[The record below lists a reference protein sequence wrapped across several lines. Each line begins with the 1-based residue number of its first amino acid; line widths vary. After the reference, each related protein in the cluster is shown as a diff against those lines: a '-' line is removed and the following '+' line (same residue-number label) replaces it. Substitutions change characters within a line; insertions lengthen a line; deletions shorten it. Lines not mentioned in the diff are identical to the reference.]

1 MRFNGRS
8 LFPWIAG
15 VAVLASIGWALNQV
29 QVPRADF
36 TFVNGTE
43 VKSLDPAIVT
53 GQPENRMINALFE
66 GLTRWNPQTLEP
78 EPAVAQR
85 WDISEDLLTY
95 TFHLREDAKWS
106 DGSPVTA
113 HDFIYS
119 MRRFLDP
126 RTAAE
131 YSYQAWYVK
140 NAKKYSSGG
149 RALRPGDN
157 VEVELNVDPDAPNTI
172 RGELVRGKLVR
183 IEEKAGKEL
192 TGEELDKA
200 AGDDALNIEDWVFVI
215 STEAGEQRFR
225 YADDASAARNEAA
238 QGERHARQILL
249 DLHDVGMRAIDD
261 RTIEFTL
268 ENPTPYF
275 LTLLGFYPLFP
286 IQQKCVETFGSPQWT
301 DVENII
307 CNGPFKPEFRRLRDR
322 TRVVKNEH
330 YWDRDNVKLSSVDF
344 LAVESSTTALNL
356 YLTGEVDWIYDVP
369 ASALRTLLAE
379 QPPRDDINPVPL
391 LNTYFY
397 LLNVTRK
404 PFDDVRVRKALSMAM
419 DRDELTGV
427 LLGAGE
433 RSTYSLVPPG
443 LPGYDPPH
451 GPHENVKEA
460 QRLLAEAGYPEGRGF
475 PTIEILYNIHEGH
488 QAIAQLIR
496 KQWQKN
502 LGIKVRTRNE
512 EWATFNASQR
522 QLNYDIS
529 RRGWIG
535 DYADPNTF
543 LDMFVTGGENNCTG
557 WGNAEYNELIAAA
570 AVETDAAKRLGLLRQ
585 AETILMDEMP
595 IIPFYN
601 YVSKNMVKPTIRG
614 FYNNIQDTHPLSA
627 LWIDAEEE
635 TPNPFMEGRE

>member
-1 MRFNGRS
+1 MRLEGRT

-15 VAVLASIGWALNQV
+15 AAILSSIGWALYRGQL
-29 QVPRADF
+29 PPADF

-66 GLTRWNPQTLEP
+66 GLTRWDPQTLEP
-78 EPAVAQR
+78 QPGVAER
-85 WDISEDLLTY
+85 WDVSEDLLTY
-95 TFHLREDAKWS
+95 TFHLRHDAKWS
-106 DGSPVTA
+106 DDSQVTA

-140 NAKKYSSGG
+140 NAKKYSGGG

-183 IEEKAGKEL
+183 VEDKNGKEL
-192 TGEELDKA
+192 AGEALDKA
-200 AGDDALNIEDWVFVI
+200 AADESLKIEDWIFVV
-215 STEAGEQRFR
+215 STEAGEERFR
-225 YADDASAARNEAA
+225 YADDVTAADNGPAK
-238 QGERHARQILL
+238 GERHARQILL
-249 DLHDVGMRAIDD
+249 DLKEVGMRAIDD
-261 RTIEFTL
+261 LTIEFTL

-275 LTLLGFYPLFP
+275 LTLVGFYPLFP
-286 IQQKCVETFGSPQWT
+286 VQQQCLETYGSPDWT
-301 DVENII
+301 DEENIV
-307 CNGPFKPEFRRLRDR
+307 CNGPFKPEFRHLRDR

-330 YWDRDNVKLSSVDF
+330 YWDRDNVKLNSVDF

-369 ASALRTLLAE
+369 ASALRTLMAE
-379 QPPRDDINPVPL
+379 RPVRDDLNPQPM

-419 DRDELTGV
+419 NREELTQV

-433 RSTYSLVPPG
+433 LPTYSLVPPG
-443 LPGYDPPH
+443 LPGYDPPQ
-451 GPHENVKEA
+451 GPHEDIKEA
-460 QRLLAEAGYPEGRGF
+460 QRLLAEAGYPNGRGF
-475 PTIEILYNIHEGH
+475 PEIEILHNTHEGH
-488 QAIAQLIR
+488 HAIAQLIR
-496 KQWQKN
+496 DQWRKN
-502 LGIKVRTRNE
+502 LGISVKTRNE

-522 QLNYDIS
+522 QLKYDVS

-557 WGNAEYNELIAAA
+557 WGNADYDRLIAAA
-570 AVETDAAKRLGLLRQ
+570 ATEADSEKRLALLRQ
-585 AETILMDEMP
+585 AEAILMDEQP

-601 YVSKNMVKPTIRG
+601 YVSKNMVKPYVRG
-614 FYNNIQDTHPLSA
+614 FYNNIQDNHPISA
-627 LWIDAEEE
+627 IWIDAEEK
-635 TPNPFMEGRE
+635 TPNPFTEGRE

>member
-1 MRFNGRS
+1 MRRIGRL

-15 VAVLASIGWALNQV
+15 VAILGSLGWALNRGQL
-29 QVPRADF
+29 PPADF

-66 GLTRWNPQTLEP
+66 GLTSWNPKTLKP
-78 EPAVAQR
+78 EPGAAER
-85 WDISEDLLTY
+85 WDVSDDLLTY
-95 TFHLREDAKWS
+95 TFYLRKDAKWS

-140 NAKKYSSGG
+140 NAKKYSGGG
-149 RALRPGDN
+149 RAIRPGDN

-172 RGELVRGKLVR
+172 RGKLVRGKLVR
-183 IEEKAGKEL
+183 IEDKAGKEVA
-192 TGEELDKA
+192 GEELDKA
-200 AGDDALNIEDWVFVI
+200 AADAGLNIEDWVFVI
-215 STEAGEQRFR
+215 STEAGEERFR
-225 YADDASAARNEAA
+225 YADDASAASHEPAE
-238 QGERHARQILL
+238 GERHARQILL

-261 RTIEFTL
+261 HTIEFTL

-286 IQQKCVETFGSPQWT
+286 VQQKCVETFGSPQWT
-301 DVENII
+301 DVENIV
-307 CNGPFKPEFRRLRDR
+307 CNGPFKPKFRHLRDR

-330 YWDRDNVKLSSVDF
+330 YWDRDNVKLNSVDF

-356 YLTGEVDWIYDVP
+356 YLTGQVDWIYDVP

-379 QPPRDDINPVPL
+379 EPPRDDINPVPL

-419 DRDELTGV
+419 DRKELTGV

-433 RSTYSLVPPG
+433 RPTYSLVPPG
-443 LPGYDPPH
+443 LPGYDPPQ

-460 QRLLAEAGYPEGRGF
+460 QRLLAEAGYPNGRGF
-475 PTIEILYNIHEGH
+475 PEIEILHNTHEGH
-488 QAIAQLIR
+488 HAIAQLIR
-496 KQWQKN
+496 DQWRRN
-502 LGIKVRTRNE
+502 LGISVKTRNE

-522 QLNYDIS
+522 QLNYDVS

-557 WGNAEYNELIAAA
+557 WGNAEYDKLIAAA
-570 AVETDAAKRLGLLRQ
+570 AVETDSAKRLDLLHQ

-601 YVSKNMVKPTIRG
+601 YVSKNMVKPTVRG

-627 LWIDAEEE
+627 LWIDAAEE

>member
-1 MRFNGRS
+1 MPLDGRS

-15 VAVLASIGWALNQV
+15 VAILGSIGWALNRGQL
-29 QVPRADF
+29 PPADF
-36 TFVNGTE
+36 TFINGTE

-66 GLTRWNPQTLEP
+66 GLTSWNAETLKP
-78 EPAVAQR
+78 EPGVAER

-95 TFHLREDAKWS
+95 TFHLRKDAKWS

-126 RTAAE
+126 RTGAE

-140 NAKKYSSGG
+140 NAKRYSGGG
-149 RALRPGDN
+149 RAVRPGDN
-157 VEVELNVDPDAPNTI
+157 VEVELNVDPDASNAI
-172 RGELVRGKLVR
+172 RGELVHGKLIR
-183 IEEKAGKEL
+183 IEDRSGKEL
-192 TGEELDKA
+192 AGEALDKA
-200 AGDDALNIEDWVFVI
+200 AADETLKIEDWVFVI
-215 STEAGEQRFR
+215 STEAGEERFR
-225 YADDASAARNEAA
+225 YADDDAAVDREPA

-249 DLHDVGMRAIDD
+249 DLKEVGMRAIDD
-261 RTIEFTL
+261 HTLEFTL

-275 LTLLGFYPLFP
+275 LTLVGFYPLFP
-286 IQQKCVETFGSPQWT
+286 VQQKCVETFGSPDWT
-301 DVENII
+301 DVENIV
-307 CNGPFKPEFRRLRDR
+307 CNGPFKPEFRHLRDR

-330 YWDRDNVKLSSVDF
+330 YWDRDNVKLNSVDF

-369 ASALRTLLAE
+369 ASALRTLMAE
-379 QPPRDDINPVPL
+379 RPVRDDLNPQPM

-419 DRDELTGV
+419 DRNELTQV

-433 RSTYSLVPPG
+433 LPTYSLVPPG
-443 LPGYDPPH
+443 LPGYDPPQ
-451 GPHENVKEA
+451 GPHEDVKEA
-460 QRLLAEAGYPEGRGF
+460 QRLLAEAGYPNGRGF
-475 PTIEILYNIHEGH
+475 PEIEILHNTHEGH
-488 QAIAQLIR
+488 HSIAQLIR
-496 KQWQKN
+496 DQWRRN
-502 LGIKVRTRNE
+502 LGISVKTRNE
-512 EWATFNASQR
+512 EWGTFNASQR
-522 QLNYDIS
+522 QLNYDVS

-543 LDMFVTGGENNCTG
+543 LDMFVSGGENNCTG
-557 WGNAEYNELIAAA
+557 WGNAEYDRLIAAA
-570 AVETDAAKRLGLLRQ
+570 ATETDSEKRLALLHQ
-585 AETILMDEMP
+585 AEAILMDEQP

-627 LWIDAEEE
+627 IWIDVEEK

>member
-1 MRFNGRS
+1 MRRIGRL

-15 VAVLASIGWALNQV
+15 VAILGSIGWALNRGQL
-29 QVPRADF
+29 PPADF
-36 TFVNGTE
+36 TFINGTE

-66 GLTRWNPQTLEP
+66 GLTSWNAKTLKP
-78 EPAVAQR
+78 EPGVAER
-85 WDISEDLLTY
+85 WDVSEDLLTY
-95 TFHLREDAKWS
+95 TFHLRKDAKWS

-126 RTAAE
+126 RTGAE

-140 NAKKYSSGG
+140 NAKRYSGGG

-157 VEVELNVDPDAPNTI
+157 VEVELNVDPDASNAL
-172 RGELVRGKLVR
+172 RGELVHGKLVR
-183 IEEKAGKEL
+183 IEDRSGKEL
-192 TGEELDKA
+192 TGEALDKA
-200 AGDDALNIEDWVFVI
+200 AADESLKIEDWVFVI
-215 STEAGEQRFR
+215 STEAGEERFR
-225 YADDASAARNEAA
+225 YADDATAANNEPAK
-238 QGERHARQILL
+238 GERHARQILL
-249 DLHDVGMRAIDD
+249 DLKEVGMRAIDD
-261 RTIEFTL
+261 HTLEFTL

-275 LTLLGFYPLFP
+275 LTLVGFYPLFP
-286 IQQKCVETFGSPQWT
+286 VQQKCVETFGSPDWT
-301 DVENII
+301 DVENIV
-307 CNGPFKPEFRRLRDR
+307 CNGPFKPEFRHLRDR

-330 YWDRDNVKLSSVDF
+330 YWDRDNVKLNSVDF

-369 ASALRTLLAE
+369 ASALRTLMAE
-379 QPPRDDINPVPL
+379 RPMRDDLNPQPM

-419 DRDELTGV
+419 NRDELTQV

-433 RSTYSLVPPG
+433 LPTYSLVPPG
-443 LPGYDPPH
+443 LPGYDPPQ
-451 GPHENVKEA
+451 GPHEDIKEA
-460 QRLLAEAGYPEGRGF
+460 QRLLAEAGYPNGRGF
-475 PTIEILYNIHEGH
+475 PEIEILHNTHEGH
-488 QAIAQLIR
+488 HSIAQLIR
-496 KQWQKN
+496 DQWRRN
-502 LGIKVRTRNE
+502 LGISVKTRNE
-512 EWATFNASQR
+512 EWGTFNASQR
-522 QLNYDIS
+522 QLNYDVS

-557 WGNAEYNELIAAA
+557 WGNAEYDRLIAAA
-570 AVETDAAKRLGLLRQ
+570 ATETDSEKRLGLLHQ
-585 AETILMDEMP
+585 AEAILMDEQP

-601 YVSKNMVKPTIRG
+601 YVSKNMVKPTVRG

-627 LWIDAEEE
+627 IWIDAEEK

>member
-1 MRFNGRS
+1 MRRIGRL

-15 VAVLASIGWALNQV
+15 IAILGSLGWALNRGQL
-29 QVPRADF
+29 PPADF

-66 GLTRWNPQTLEP
+66 GLTSWNPKTLEP
-78 EPAVAQR
+78 EPGVAER
-85 WDISEDLLTY
+85 WDVSEDLLTY
-95 TFHLREDAKWS
+95 TFHLRRDAKWS
-106 DGSPVTA
+106 DASPVTA

-140 NAKKYSSGG
+140 NAKKYSGGG
-149 RALRPGDN
+149 RAIRPGDN
-157 VEVELNVDPDAPNTI
+157 VEVELNVDPDAPNTL
-172 RGELVRGKLVR
+172 RGELIHGKLVR
-183 IEEKAGKEL
+183 IEDKAGKEL
-192 TGEELDKA
+192 AGEELDKA
-200 AGDDALNIEDWVFVI
+200 AADGDLNIEDWVFVI
-215 STEAGEQRFR
+215 STAAGEERFR
-225 YADDASAARNEAA
+225 YADDASAASNEPAE
-238 QGERHARQILL
+238 GERHARQILL
-249 DLHDVGMRAIDD
+249 DLRDVGMRAIDD
-261 RTIEFTL
+261 HTIQFTL

-286 IQQKCVETFGSPQWT
+286 VQQKCVETFGSPQWT
-301 DVENII
+301 DVENIV

-330 YWDRDNVKLSSVDF
+330 YWDRDNVKLNSVDF

-379 QPPRDDINPVPL
+379 NPPRDDINPVPL

-419 DRDELTGV
+419 DREELTGV

-433 RSTYSLVPPG
+433 RPTYSLVPPG
-443 LPGYDPPH
+443 LPGYDPPQ
-451 GPHENVKEA
+451 GPHDNVKEA
-460 QRLLAEAGYPEGRGF
+460 QRLLAEAGYPDGRGF
-475 PTIEILYNIHEGH
+475 PTIEILYNTHEGH

-557 WGNAEYNELIAAA
+557 WGNAEYDKLIAAA
-570 AVETDAAKRLGLLRQ
+570 AVETDSAKRLDLLHQ

-627 LWIDAEEE
+627 LWIDAEQK

>member
-1 MRFNGRS
+1 MPLDGRS

-15 VAVLASIGWALNQV
+15 VAILGSIGWALNRGQL
-29 QVPRADF
+29 PPADF
-36 TFVNGTE
+36 TFINGTE

-66 GLTRWNPQTLEP
+66 GLTSWNAETLKP
-78 EPAVAQR
+78 EPGVAER
-85 WDISEDLLTY
+85 WDVSEDLLTY
-95 TFHLREDAKWS
+95 TFHLRQDAKWS

-140 NAKKYSSGG
+140 NAKRYSGGG
-149 RALRPGDN
+149 RAVRPGDN
-157 VEVELNVDPDAPNTI
+157 VEVELNVDPDGSNAL
-172 RGELVRGKLVR
+172 RGKLVHGKLVR
-183 IEEKAGKEL
+183 IEDRSGKEL
-192 TGEELDKA
+192 AGEALDKA
-200 AGDDALNIEDWVFVI
+200 AADESLKIEDWVFVI
-215 STEAGEQRFR
+215 STEAGEERFR
-225 YADDASAARNEAA
+225 YADDADAAENEPAK
-238 QGERHARQILL
+238 GERHARQILL
-249 DLHDVGMRAIDD
+249 DLKEVGMRANDD
-261 RTIEFTL
+261 HTLQFTL

-275 LTLLGFYPLFP
+275 LTLVGFYPLFP
-286 IQQKCVETFGSPQWT
+286 VQQKCVETFGSPDWT
-301 DVENII
+301 DVENIV
-307 CNGPFKPEFRRLRDR
+307 CNGPFKPEFRHLRDR

-330 YWDRDNVKLSSVDF
+330 YWDRDNVKLNSVDF

-369 ASALRTLLAE
+369 AAALRTLMAE
-379 QPPRDDINPVPL
+379 RPVRDDLNPQPM

-419 DRDELTGV
+419 DRNELTQV

-433 RSTYSLVPPG
+433 LPTYSLVPPG
-443 LPGYDPPH
+443 LPGYDPPQ
-451 GPHENVKEA
+451 GPHEDVKEA
-460 QRLLAEAGYPEGRGF
+460 QRLLAEAGYPNGRGF
-475 PTIEILYNIHEGH
+475 PEIEILHNTHEGH
-488 QAIAQLIR
+488 HAIAQLIR
-496 KQWQKN
+496 DQWRKN
-502 LGIKVRTRNE
+502 LGISVKTRNE

-522 QLNYDIS
+522 QLKFDVS

-543 LDMFVTGGENNCTG
+543 LDMFVSGGENNCTG
-557 WGNAEYNELIAAA
+557 WGNAEYDRLIAAA
-570 AVETDAAKRLGLLRQ
+570 ATETDSAKRLDLLHQ
-585 AETILMDEMP
+585 AEAILMDEQP

-627 LWIDAEEE
+627 IWIDAEEK

>member
-1 MRFNGRS
+1 MRLEGRS

-15 VAVLASIGWALNQV
+15 AAILCSIGWALDRGQL
-29 QVPRADF
+29 PPADF

-66 GLTRWNPQTLEP
+66 GLTRWNPETLDP
-78 EPAVAQR
+78 EPGVAER
-85 WDISEDLLTY
+85 WDVSDDLLTY
-95 TFHLREDAKWS
+95 TFHLRQDAKWS

-140 NAKKYSSGG
+140 NAKKYSGGG
-149 RALRPGDN
+149 RAVRPGDN
-157 VEVELNVDPDAPNTI
+157 VEVELNVDPNGVNSI
-172 RGELVRGKLVR
+172 RGAVIRGKLVR
-183 IEEKAGKEL
+183 IEDKSGNEL
-192 TGEELDKA
+192 
-200 AGDDALNIEDWVFVI
+200 AGDALDTAAADASLNIEDWTFVI
-215 STEAGEQRFR
+215 STEAGEERFR
-225 YADDASAARNEAA
+225 YADDLSASRNEPAA
-238 QGERHARQILL
+238 GERHARQILL

-261 RTIEFTL
+261 HTIEFTL

-275 LTLLGFYPLFP
+275 LNLLGFYPLFP
-286 IQQKCVETFGSPQWT
+286 VQQQCVETFGSPQWT
-301 DVENII
+301 DVENIV

-330 YWDRDNVKLSSVDF
+330 YWDRDNVKLNSVDF

-369 ASALRTLLAE
+369 AAALRTLLAE
-379 QPPRDDINPVPL
+379 RPARDDLNPKPM

-419 DRDELTGV
+419 DRTELTER

-433 RSTYSLVPPG
+433 LPTYSLVPPG
-443 LPGYDPPH
+443 LPGYDPPQS
-451 GPHENVKEA
+451 PHENVKEA

-475 PTIEILYNIHEGH
+475 PTIEILYNTHEGH

-496 KQWQKN
+496 KQWQNN

-512 EWATFNASQR
+512 EWATFNSSQR
-522 QLNYDIS
+522 QLNYDVS

-557 WGNAEYNELIAAA
+557 WGNAEYDKLIAAA
-570 AVETDAAKRLGLLRQ
+570 AVETDPAKRLDLLHQ
-585 AETILMDEMP
+585 AETILMDEQP

-601 YVSKNMVKPTIRG
+601 YVSKNMVKPNIRG

>member
-1 MRFNGRS
+1 MPLDGRS

-15 VAVLASIGWALNQV
+15 IAILGSIGWALNRGQL
-29 QVPRADF
+29 PPADF
-36 TFVNGTE
+36 TFINGTE

-66 GLTRWNPQTLEP
+66 GLTSWNAETLKP
-78 EPAVAQR
+78 EPGVAER

-95 TFHLREDAKWS
+95 TFHLRKDAKWS

-140 NAKKYSSGG
+140 NAKRYSGGG
-149 RALRPGDN
+149 RAARPGDN
-157 VEVELNVDPDAPNTI
+157 VEVELNIDPDASNAI
-172 RGELVRGKLVR
+172 RGKLVHGNLVR
-183 IEEKAGKEL
+183 IEDRSGKEL
-192 TGEELDKA
+192 TGEVLDKA
-200 AGDDALNIEDWVFVI
+200 AADESLKIEDWVFVI
-215 STEAGEQRFR
+215 STEAGEERFR
-225 YADDASAARNEAA
+225 YADDADAAANEPAK
-238 QGERHARQILL
+238 GERHARQILL
-249 DLHDVGMRAIDD
+249 DLKEVGMRTIDD
-261 RTIEFTL
+261 HTLEFTL

-275 LTLLGFYPLFP
+275 LTLVGFYPLFP
-286 IQQKCVETFGSPQWT
+286 VQQKCVETFGSPDWT
-301 DVENII
+301 DVENIV
-307 CNGPFKPEFRRLRDR
+307 CNGPFKPEFRHLRDR

-330 YWDRDNVKLSSVDF
+330 YWDRDNVKLNSVDF

-369 ASALRTLLAE
+369 ASALRTLMVE
-379 QPPRDDINPVPL
+379 RPVRDDLNPQPM

-419 DRDELTGV
+419 DRNELTQV

-433 RSTYSLVPPG
+433 LPTYSLVPPG
-443 LPGYDPPH
+443 LPGYDPPQ
-451 GPHENVKEA
+451 GPHEDVKEA
-460 QRLLAEAGYPEGRGF
+460 QRLLAEAGYPNGRGF
-475 PTIEILYNIHEGH
+475 PEIEILHNTHEGH
-488 QAIAQLIR
+488 HAIAQLIR
-496 KQWQKN
+496 DQWRKN
-502 LGIKVRTRNE
+502 LGVSVKTRNE

-522 QLNYDIS
+522 QLKFDVS

-557 WGNAEYNELIAAA
+557 WGNAEYDRLIAAA
-570 AVETDAAKRLGLLRQ
+570 ATETDSAKRLDLLHQ
-585 AETILMDEMP
+585 AEAILMDEQP

-627 LWIDAEEE
+627 IWIDAEEK

>member
-1 MRFNGRS
+1 MRRIGRL

-15 VAVLASIGWALNQV
+15 VAILGSLGWALNRGQL
-29 QVPRADF
+29 PPADF

-66 GLTRWNPQTLEP
+66 GLTSWNPKTLKP
-78 EPAVAQR
+78 EPGAAER
-85 WDISEDLLTY
+85 WDVSDDLLTY
-95 TFHLREDAKWS
+95 TFYLRKDAKWS

-140 NAKKYSSGG
+140 NAKKYSGGG
-149 RALRPGDN
+149 RAIRSGDN

-172 RGELVRGKLVR
+172 RGKLVHGKLVR
-183 IEEKAGKEL
+183 IEDKAGNEL
-192 TGEELDKA
+192 VGEELDKA
-200 AGDDALNIEDWVFVI
+200 AADADLNIEDWVFVI
-215 STEAGEQRFR
+215 STEAGEERFR
-225 YADDASAARNEAA
+225 YADDASAASHEPAE
-238 QGERHARQILL
+238 GERHARQILI
-249 DLHDVGMRAIDD
+249 DLRDVGMRAIDD
-261 RTIEFTL
+261 HTIEFTL
-268 ENPTPYF
+268 ENPTRYF

-286 IQQKCVETFGSPQWT
+286 VQQKCVETFGSPQWT
-301 DVENII
+301 DVENIV
-307 CNGPFKPEFRRLRDR
+307 CNGPFKPQFRHLRDR

-330 YWDRDNVKLSSVDF
+330 YWDRDNVKLNSVDF

-356 YLTGEVDWIYDVP
+356 YLTGQVDWIYDVP

-379 QPPRDDINPVPL
+379 EPPRDDINPVPL

-419 DRDELTGV
+419 DRKELTGV
-427 LLGAGE
+427 LLGADE
-433 RSTYSLVPPG
+433 RPTYSLVPPG
-443 LPGYDPPH
+443 LPGYDPPQ

-460 QRLLAEAGYPEGRGF
+460 QRLLAEAGYPNGRGF
-475 PTIEILYNIHEGH
+475 PEIEILHNTHEGH
-488 QAIAQLIR
+488 HAIAQLIR
-496 KQWQKN
+496 DQWRRN
-502 LGIKVRTRNE
+502 LGISVKTRNE

-522 QLNYDIS
+522 QLNYDVS

-557 WGNAEYNELIAAA
+557 WGNAEYDKLIAAA
-570 AVETDAAKRLGLLRQ
+570 AVETDSAKRLDLLHQ

-601 YVSKNMVKPTIRG
+601 YVSKNMVKPTVRG

-627 LWIDAEEE
+627 LWIDAAEE

>member
-1 MRFNGRS
+1 MPLDGRS

-15 VAVLASIGWALNQV
+15 VAILGSIGWALNRGQL
-29 QVPRADF
+29 PPADF
-36 TFVNGTE
+36 TFINGTE

-66 GLTRWNPQTLEP
+66 GLTSWNPETLKP
-78 EPAVAQR
+78 EPGVAER
-85 WDISEDLLTY
+85 WDVSADLLTY
-95 TFHLREDAKWS
+95 TFHLRKDAKWS

-140 NAKKYSSGG
+140 NAKRYSGGG
-149 RALRPGDN
+149 RAVRPGDN
-157 VEVELNVDPDAPNTI
+157 VEVELNVDPAASNAL
-172 RGELVRGKLVR
+172 RGELVHGKLVR
-183 IEEKAGKEL
+183 IEDRSGQEL
-192 TGEELDKA
+192 TGEALDKA
-200 AGDDALNIEDWVFVI
+200 AADESLKIEDWVFVI
-215 STEAGEQRFR
+215 STEAGEERFR
-225 YADDASAARNEAA
+225 YADDAAAAENEPAKA
-238 QGERHARQILL
+238 ERHARQILL
-249 DLHDVGMRAIDD
+249 DLKDVGMRAIDD
-261 RTIEFTL
+261 YTLEFKL

-275 LTLLGFYPLFP
+275 LTLVGFYPLFP
-286 IQQKCVETFGSPQWT
+286 VQQKCVETFGSPDWT
-301 DVENII
+301 DVENIV
-307 CNGPFKPEFRRLRDR
+307 CNGPFKPQFRHLRDR

-330 YWDRDNVKLSSVDF
+330 YWDRDNVKLGSVDF

-369 ASALRTLLAE
+369 ASALRTLMAE
-379 QPPRDDINPVPL
+379 RPVRDDLNPQPM

-397 LLNVTRK
+397 LLNVKRK

-419 DRDELTGV
+419 DRNELTQV

-433 RSTYSLVPPG
+433 LPTYSLVPPG
-443 LPGYDPPH
+443 LPGYDPPQ
-451 GPHENVKEA
+451 GPHEDVKEA
-460 QRLLAEAGYPEGRGF
+460 QRLLAEAGYPNGRGF
-475 PTIEILYNIHEGH
+475 PEIEILHNTHEGH
-488 QAIAQLIR
+488 HAIAQLIR
-496 KQWQKN
+496 DQWRKN
-502 LGIKVRTRNE
+502 LGISVKTRNE

-522 QLNYDIS
+522 QLKYDVS

-543 LDMFVTGGENNCTG
+543 LDMFVSGGENNCTG
-557 WGNAEYNELIAAA
+557 WGNAEYDRLIAAA
-570 AVETDAAKRLGLLRQ
+570 ATETDSAKRLELLHQ
-585 AETILMDEMP
+585 AEAILMDEQP

-601 YVSKNMVKPTIRG
+601 YVSKNMVKPTVRG

-627 LWIDAEEE
+627 IWIDAEEK